1 MHTIKVVLWGLG
13 AMGSGIYKVLLER
26 SGAEV
31 AGAIGRNPGKLG
43 QDLGQTL
50 GLEPGGIIIS
60 SDTTSVLEK
69 AGSGVVIHSTGSF
82 FKEIHHELMQAV
94 RAGFDVITIA
104 EEMAEP
110 WEADRMLAEELN
122 EEAKKFGVTVLGTGI
137 NPGFVLD
144 ALAICLTG
152 ACCSV
157 RKIEAERINDLSP
170 FGSTVMAT
178 QGVGITPEE
187 FKSGIEKGT
196 IVGDIGFKQSIS
208 LIAQALNWDLDQIV
222 EEKEPIISSTYR
234 ETPYV
239 IVEPGL
245 VAGCHHRAYG
255 YKNGEAVIILKHP
268 QQVCPGAEDV
278 ETGDYIRIDGTPPV
292 NLSIKPEIPGGQGT
306 MAMAVNMIPVVA
318 AAGPGLKTLLDL
330 PFPSCWSRF
339 EQAK

>member
-1 MHTIKVVLWGLG
+1 MHSGNIILWGLG

-26 SGAEV
+26 SGTV
-31 AGAIGRNPGKLG
+31 VKGAIGQNPNKLG
-43 QDLGQTL
+43 KDLGVIL
-50 GLEPGGIIIS
+50 GMEPTGTIVSGDAQAVLAD
-60 SDTTSVLEK
+60 SD
-69 AGSGVVIHSTGSF
+69 AGLVVHSTGSF

-94 RAGFDVITIA
+94 RAGCNVITIA

-110 WEADRMLAEELN
+110 WAADQMLADELN

-152 ACCSV
+152 ACCKV
-157 RKIEAERINDLSP
+157 TRIEAERINDLSP

-178 QGVGITPEE
+178 QGVGISPEQ
-187 FKSGIEKGT
+187 FKKGIENNT
-196 IVGDIGFKQSIS
+196 IVGHIGFKQSIC
-208 LIAQALNWDLDQIV
+208 LIARALNWDLDQIT

-239 IVEPGL
+239 KVEPGM

-255 YKNGEAVIILKHP
+255 YINGQAVITLKHP
-268 QQVCPGAEDV
+268 QQVCPEAENV
-278 ETGDYIRIDGTPPV
+278 ETGDYIRIEGTPPI
-292 NLSIKPEIPGGQGT
+292 NLSIKPEIPGGLGT
-306 MAMAVNMIPVVA
+306 MAMAVNMIPVVT

-330 PFPSCWSRF
+330 PFPACWSRL
-339 EQAK
+339 